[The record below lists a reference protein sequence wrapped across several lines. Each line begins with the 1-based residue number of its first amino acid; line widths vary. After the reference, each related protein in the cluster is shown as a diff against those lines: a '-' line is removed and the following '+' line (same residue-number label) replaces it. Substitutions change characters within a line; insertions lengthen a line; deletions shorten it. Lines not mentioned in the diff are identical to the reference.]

1 MEYMCAYKTCPHHAD
16 PCIFSE
22 MDLEKGLSHST
33 ICPVGEEERFI
44 TINRNKMF
52 FCLIV
57 GTRTYDDYET
67 FSKIIDKVLSSKRDK
82 KVVIVSG
89 GAHGADAMAERYA
102 KERGYH
108 LVVFEAEWER
118 LGKKAGPARN
128 EQMHKFISQFPDRG
142 IIAFWDGKSTGT
154 ASNFPLSRKYA
165 NQIRIFDYKERKF
178 IRN

>member
-22 MDLEKGLSHST
+22 MDLEKGLSRST

-89 GAHGADAMAERYA
+89 GAQVLMQWQNDTPKSEDIIWSYSRLNGKD
-102 KERGYH
+102 
-108 LVVFEAEWER
+108 LV
-118 LGKKAGPARN
+118 KKQALPVMSRCISSSRSSRIAG
-128 EQMHKFISQFPDRG
+128 S
-142 IIAFWDGKSTGT
+142 
-154 ASNFPLSRKYA
+154 
-165 NQIRIFDYKERKF
+165 
-178 IRN
+178 